1 MPRVISESRSFHL
14 KIICN
19 SYDISRKPLPHWAWR
34 KKPWQS
40 GMIKF
45 IYFEMVFDEISKY
58 YSKVLSIV
66 NFFWR
71 FRQISVAFSEY
82 MNFQGINEEL
92 YTYLELLWEEEKW
105 KGYKNQR

>member
-66 NFFWR
+66 NFFLE
-71 FRQISVAFSEY
+71 ISS
-82 MNFQGINEEL
+82 NFCGLLRIYEL
-92 YTYLELLWEEEKW
+92 SGNK
-105 KGYKNQR
+105 